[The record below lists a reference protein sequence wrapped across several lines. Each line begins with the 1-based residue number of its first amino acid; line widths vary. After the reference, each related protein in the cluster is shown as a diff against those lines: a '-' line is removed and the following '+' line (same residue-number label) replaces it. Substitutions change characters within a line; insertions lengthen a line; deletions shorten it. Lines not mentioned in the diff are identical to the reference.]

1 MFLCT
6 FTKNFKMKT
15 HLLFTFVV
23 SILINQAVYSQSQA
37 IDFTL
42 SSYTIN
48 IAENIQTSYNTSED
62 VSVTLNSQPSS
73 NVTVTF
79 NPTVFDQIT
88 ITPTQLEFTPS
99 NWNTPQTVEI
109 SAVSDGVNEGEF
121 TVVKVDVKSSI
132 TIHDSGSGDGS
143 HDSGSGDGSHD
154 SGSGDGSHDSGS
166 GDGSHDSGSGDG
178 STDDGSTTYENTKLL
193 TVNVYDDNS
202 DELVYIRQSSLFQA
216 TTNANYPYVFNAAK
230 KLDGNNGSKITFKIN
245 ITSLPNSGATYRVLK
260 SVANGNT
267 FTSSAKSLTYGLNTI
282 TIAGV
287 SFDRFVKIQFS
298 SGSIAFD
305 SVILNGT
312 TLPDNAPPNITSA
325 SNSSY
330 EVVENTTSVGTLS
343 ADEFVAWS
351 ISGADSSLFSVSTTG
366 ELAFK
371 SSPDF
376 ENPSDD
382 DSNNIYNIVVAAADT
397 SGNSS
402 SVNLTVTVKDT
413 TVPDGTFTIDTTESE
428 LESLTINWTYIEDG
442 TAAAITGFK
451 LWVRK
456 DRGGSWSGATV
467 INLTLDPTLRT
478 YKVTGLTPD
487 SKYSFRLW
495 PENSEG
501 FFQNG
506 QEPYVSTLKPNTA
519 PDNIADIDVKI
530 GYDAVDFTVASGIT
544 DPDGDSISLIKVTT
558 PANGTVS
565 LTSAGDV
572 IYSPNDNFY
581 GADSFSFKISDGTN
595 ETTVTLVTI
604 DVIGLSDLNGDGS
617 VDTVDL
623 TFLAS
628 HIVGIVGYELPASY
642 ENVFDVNQ
650 DGEINTI
657 DLVYLASYIV
667 GVEGYNLNIK
677 D

>member
-1 MFLCT
+1 MGWLSCRSSAWWHDADKRQDQT
-6 FTKNFKMKT
+6 GEW
-15 HLLFTFVV
+15 
-23 SILINQAVYSQSQA
+23 QA
-37 IDFTL
+37 IIF
-42 SSYTIN
+42 
-48 IAENIQTSYNTSED
+48 
-62 VSVTLNSQPSS
+62 
-73 NVTVTF
+73 
-79 NPTVFDQIT
+79 
-88 ITPTQLEFTPS
+88 
-99 NWNTPQTVEI
+99 
-109 SAVSDGVNEGEF
+109 
-121 TVVKVDVKSSI
+121 
-132 TIHDSGSGDGS
+132 
-143 HDSGSGDGSHD
+143 
-154 SGSGDGSHDSGS
+154 
-166 GDGSHDSGSGDG
+166 
-178 STDDGSTTYENTKLL
+178 
-193 TVNVYDDNS
+193 
-202 DELVYIRQSSLFQA
+202 
-216 TTNANYPYVFNAAK
+216 AK

-312 TLPDNAPPNITSA
+312 TLPA
-325 SNSSY
+325 
-330 EVVENTTSVGTLS
+330 
-343 ADEFVAWS
+343 
-351 ISGADSSLFSVSTTG
+351 
-366 ELAFK
+366 
-371 SSPDF
+371 
-376 ENPSDD
+376 
-382 DSNNIYNIVVAAADT
+382 
-397 SGNSS
+397 
-402 SVNLTVTVKDT
+402 
-413 TVPDGTFTIDTTESE
+413 
-428 LESLTINWTYIEDG
+428 
-442 TAAAITGFK
+442 
-451 LWVRK
+451 
-456 DRGGSWSGATV
+456 
-467 INLTLDPTLRT
+467 
-478 YKVTGLTPD
+478 
-487 SKYSFRLW
+487 
-495 PENSEG
+495 
-501 FFQNG
+501 
-506 QEPYVSTLKPNTA
+506 PNTA

>member
-1 MFLCT
+1 
-6 FTKNFKMKT
+6 
-15 HLLFTFVV
+15 
-23 SILINQAVYSQSQA
+23 
-37 IDFTL
+37 
-42 SSYTIN
+42 
-48 IAENIQTSYNTSED
+48 
-62 VSVTLNSQPSS
+62 
-73 NVTVTF
+73 
-79 NPTVFDQIT
+79 
-88 ITPTQLEFTPS
+88 
-99 NWNTPQTVEI
+99 
-109 SAVSDGVNEGEF
+109 
-121 TVVKVDVKSSI
+121 
-132 TIHDSGSGDGS
+132 
-143 HDSGSGDGSHD
+143 
-154 SGSGDGSHDSGS
+154 
-166 GDGSHDSGSGDG
+166 
-178 STDDGSTTYENTKLL
+178 TYENTKLL

-216 TTNANYPYVFNAAK
+216 TTNAFYPYVFNAAK

-267 FTSSAKSLTYGLNTI
+267 FTSSAKSLTAGLNTI

-312 TLPDNAPPNITSA
+312 TLPA
-325 SNSSY
+325 
-330 EVVENTTSVGTLS
+330 
-343 ADEFVAWS
+343 
-351 ISGADSSLFSVSTTG
+351 
-366 ELAFK
+366 
-371 SSPDF
+371 
-376 ENPSDD
+376 
-382 DSNNIYNIVVAAADT
+382 
-397 SGNSS
+397 
-402 SVNLTVTVKDT
+402 
-413 TVPDGTFTIDTTESE
+413 
-428 LESLTINWTYIEDG
+428 
-442 TAAAITGFK
+442 
-451 LWVRK
+451 
-456 DRGGSWSGATV
+456 
-467 INLTLDPTLRT
+467 
-478 YKVTGLTPD
+478 
-487 SKYSFRLW
+487 
-495 PENSEG
+495 
-501 FFQNG
+501 
-506 QEPYVSTLKPNTA
+506 PNTA

>member
-1 MFLCT
+1 
-6 FTKNFKMKT
+6 
-15 HLLFTFVV
+15 
-23 SILINQAVYSQSQA
+23 
-37 IDFTL
+37 
-42 SSYTIN
+42 
-48 IAENIQTSYNTSED
+48 
-62 VSVTLNSQPSS
+62 
-73 NVTVTF
+73 
-79 NPTVFDQIT
+79 
-88 ITPTQLEFTPS
+88 
-99 NWNTPQTVEI
+99 
-109 SAVSDGVNEGEF
+109 
-121 TVVKVDVKSSI
+121 
-132 TIHDSGSGDGS
+132 
-143 HDSGSGDGSHD
+143 
-154 SGSGDGSHDSGS
+154 GS

-216 TTNANYPYVFNAAK
+216 TTNAFYPYVFNAAK

-267 FTSSAKSLTYGLNTI
+267 FTSSAKSLTAGLNTI

-530 GYDAVDFTVASGIT
+530 G
-544 DPDGDSISLIKVTT
+544 
-558 PANGTVS
+558 
-565 LTSAGDV
+565 
-572 IYSPNDNFY
+572 
-581 GADSFSFKISDGTN
+581 
-595 ETTVTLVTI
+595 
-604 DVIGLSDLNGDGS
+604 
-617 VDTVDL
+617 
-623 TFLAS
+623 
-628 HIVGIVGYELPASY
+628 
-642 ENVFDVNQ
+642 
-650 DGEINTI
+650 
-657 DLVYLASYIV
+657 
-667 GVEGYNLNIK
+667 
-677 D
+677 

>member
-1 MFLCT
+1 
-6 FTKNFKMKT
+6 MKT

-178 STDDGSTTYENTKLL
+178 SHDSGSGDGSHDSGSGDGSHDSGSGDGSHDSGSGDGSHDSGSGDGSTDDGSTTYENTKLL

-216 TTNANYPYVFNAAK
+216 TTNAFYPYVFNAAK

-267 FTSSAKSLTYGLNTI
+267 FTSSAKSLTAGLNTI

-312 TLPDNAPPNITSA
+312 TLPA
-325 SNSSY
+325 
-330 EVVENTTSVGTLS
+330 
-343 ADEFVAWS
+343 
-351 ISGADSSLFSVSTTG
+351 
-366 ELAFK
+366 
-371 SSPDF
+371 
-376 ENPSDD
+376 
-382 DSNNIYNIVVAAADT
+382 
-397 SGNSS
+397 
-402 SVNLTVTVKDT
+402 
-413 TVPDGTFTIDTTESE
+413 
-428 LESLTINWTYIEDG
+428 
-442 TAAAITGFK
+442 
-451 LWVRK
+451 
-456 DRGGSWSGATV
+456 
-467 INLTLDPTLRT
+467 
-478 YKVTGLTPD
+478 
-487 SKYSFRLW
+487 
-495 PENSEG
+495 
-501 FFQNG
+501 
-506 QEPYVSTLKPNTA
+506 PNTA

-595 ETTVTLVTI
+595 ETTVTSVTI

>member
-178 STDDGSTTYENTKLL
+178 SHDSGSGDGSTDDGSTTYENTKLL

-216 TTNANYPYVFNAAK
+216 TSNAFYPYVFNAAK

-312 TLPDNAPPNITSA
+312 TLPA
-325 SNSSY
+325 
-330 EVVENTTSVGTLS
+330 
-343 ADEFVAWS
+343 
-351 ISGADSSLFSVSTTG
+351 
-366 ELAFK
+366 
-371 SSPDF
+371 
-376 ENPSDD
+376 
-382 DSNNIYNIVVAAADT
+382 
-397 SGNSS
+397 
-402 SVNLTVTVKDT
+402 
-413 TVPDGTFTIDTTESE
+413 
-428 LESLTINWTYIEDG
+428 
-442 TAAAITGFK
+442 
-451 LWVRK
+451 
-456 DRGGSWSGATV
+456 
-467 INLTLDPTLRT
+467 
-478 YKVTGLTPD
+478 
-487 SKYSFRLW
+487 
-495 PENSEG
+495 
-501 FFQNG
+501 
-506 QEPYVSTLKPNTA
+506 PNTA

>member
-267 FTSSAKSLTYGLNTI
+267 FTSSAKSLTAGLNTI

-312 TLPDNAPPNITSA
+312 TLPA
-325 SNSSY
+325 
-330 EVVENTTSVGTLS
+330 
-343 ADEFVAWS
+343 
-351 ISGADSSLFSVSTTG
+351 
-366 ELAFK
+366 
-371 SSPDF
+371 
-376 ENPSDD
+376 
-382 DSNNIYNIVVAAADT
+382 
-397 SGNSS
+397 
-402 SVNLTVTVKDT
+402 
-413 TVPDGTFTIDTTESE
+413 
-428 LESLTINWTYIEDG
+428 
-442 TAAAITGFK
+442 
-451 LWVRK
+451 
-456 DRGGSWSGATV
+456 
-467 INLTLDPTLRT
+467 
-478 YKVTGLTPD
+478 
-487 SKYSFRLW
+487 
-495 PENSEG
+495 
-501 FFQNG
+501 
-506 QEPYVSTLKPNTA
+506 PNTA